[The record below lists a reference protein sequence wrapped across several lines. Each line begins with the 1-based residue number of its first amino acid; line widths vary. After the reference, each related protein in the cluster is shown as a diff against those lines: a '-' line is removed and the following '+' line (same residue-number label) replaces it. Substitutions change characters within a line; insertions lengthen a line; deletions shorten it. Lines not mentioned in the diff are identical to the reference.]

1 MKKKE
6 LKSEIE
12 RLNKVISE
20 QRNEIRTLLSDGNVF
35 KKQMIKAKYITV
47 DDLEKVIWQGCTGD
61 LIGGLPNGFY
71 GMLINT
77 SIQDL

>member
-35 KKQMIKAKYITV
+35 EKQMIKAKYITV
-47 DDLEKVIWQGCTGD
+47 DDLEKVIWQGCKSD
-61 LIGGLPNGFY
+61 LIGGLPNVFY
-71 GMLINT
+71 GMLINN
-77 SIQDL
+77 QNQ